1 MPHSAQSWQRRGDY
15 LAGAEPSPPR
25 RAGVAFAGGGWHPL
39 EPCPVHDGR
48 SSPAAI
54 EGAVNEAVLSLLG
67 ASPPLILASVG
78 SLLLYLAGLAL
89 SQLRKVSYALLLITG
104 AIVCSAVVLIMTTLL
119 ATAIASAWPVV
130 LIGVLGLLL
139 LAARNRDRGTGLGVA
154 VRVWL
159 DDATS
164 SMATAIERVAES
176 LSDAWN
182 PHRAE
187 ARYIFERELRESC
200 RRHADLLPGLV
211 SELEPARVAVAA
223 QSLRLTYDD
232 IPPSKRVLYGVTN
245 STALGRDLRRGGFD
259 AVQVRVVREALV
271 QKLERDDYA
280 LLPTFVA
287 REYDATTLRRQVR
300 ENVRQ
305 AVLLL
310 RTSVPELYNEYDRI
324 RAEAAFRE
332 GVALPLAVLLAAGAY
347 QLGLH
352 RVLTGE
358 AVGFAYMCAAALFAV
373 MYIAGREKD
382 AEASELLYGALRQGV
397 VDAGS
402 QPFSAREVLAMRFR
416 GRLFYAPPTRRS
428 DDIPRGRA
436 ETSAAATNG
445 SSSRSWPVR
454 AAVAA
459 AVVSRLR
466 K

>member
-1 MPHSAQSWQRRGDY
+1 MQVLSQVLPGVRELRLPVAVGILWSLVLFTMADR
-15 LAGAEPSPPR
+15 LPR
-25 RAGVAFAGGGWHPL
+25 
-39 EPCPVHDGR
+39 
-48 SSPAAI
+48 AI
-54 EGAVNEAVLSLLG
+54 ESAVNEAVLSLLG

-89 SQLRKVSYALLLITG
+89 SQLRKVSYALLLIMG
-104 AIVCSAVVLIMTTLL
+104 AIACSAVVLIMTTLL

-200 RRHADLLPGLV
+200 SRHADLLPGLV

-271 QKLERDDYA
+271 QKPERDDYA

-347 QLGLH
+347 QH

-358 AVGFAYMCAAALFAV
+358 AVGFACMCAAALFAV

-382 AEASELLYGALRQGV
+382 AEASELLCGALRQGV